1 MHLAKGK
8 HGMWFTRSAGRK
20 GLEDNIPVVQI
31 YSGQIKTA
39 RIFVPEKLFNP
50 VASWV
55 RKSGRRLCPKLSSL
69 RAHRNSAKSCAFIII
84 SKEKINIYI

>member
-20 GLEDNIPVVQI
+20 GLENNIPVVQI
-31 YSGQIKTA
+31 YSGQIKTV
-39 RIFVPEKLFNP
+39 RIFMPKKKKKKVFNP

-55 RKSGRRLCPKLSSL
+55 
-69 RAHRNSAKSCAFIII
+69 
-84 SKEKINIYI
+84 